1 MCGPLAML
9 PSMVHSNWLF
19 GWSLILIAFITG
31 AGLGLF
37 FHDENFWGGYA
48 TFRRRIVRLG
58 HISFAAIGML
68 NVLYGLTP
76 ASIAMPRSADIGL
89 IFGGIS
95 MPAVC
100 FLSGWKPA
108 FRHLFFIPVISLMI
122 GVGSILYGALT

>member
-1 MCGPLAML
+1 
-9 PSMVHSNWLF
+9 MVHANWLF
-19 GWSLILIAFITG
+19 GCALILTAFISG

-37 FHDENFWGGYA
+37 FHEENFWGGYT
-48 TFRRRIVRLG
+48 TFCRRIVRLG

-76 ASIAMPRSADIGL
+76 ASMAMPRSAGIGL
-89 IFGGIS
+89 IVGGIS

-100 FLSGWKPA
+100 FLSGWNPA

-122 GVGSILYGALT
+122 GVGSILYGALTLKSDSLP